1 MANGNPFYVQPA
13 IATQGAMQG
22 LGQLAQAGGQYF
34 ADSRA
39 QDQRGQQTQAFMT
52 LIGQANGAGD
62 PAEKQRLMTQAFVE
76 FPEQAK
82 QLRQQTALMREQEEL
97 KQIGQPEA
105 ITPAQEKKFSIEDE
119 KLRLRQLELDAQN
132 AGTDLERKKLEN
144 QVKLQSQ
151 KIAKNERDALAEQKG
166 PTAQKI
172 LKDSTEGQKKASS
185 FAFRMVESNDE
196 LSNLENTIDPT
207 ARIIPMIASA
217 GGVVSEAANRLATP
231 EEQQYASAASD
242 FVTAQLRKESGAA
255 IGDAEFER
263 KYREFFPV
271 PGDTPKQIESKRKR
285 RERANKSMIAESGSV
300 YNALYKESPDKKVV
314 AVKSDPD
321 VAQYTDGQTARNPST
336 GEIVIYRGGKWLPM

>member
-1 MANGNPFYVQPA
+1 MANPFYVQPA
-13 IATQGAMQG
+13 LATQSAMQG
-22 LGQLAQAGGQYF
+22 IGQLAQAGGQYF
-34 ADSRA
+34 ANSRS
-39 QDQRGQQTQAFMT
+39 QDQNIQNTQQFMT
-52 LIGQANGAGD
+52 LVGQAEASQN
-62 PAEKQRLMTQAFVE
+62 PEERKSLMIQAFTQ

-82 QLRQQTALMREQEEL
+82 QLRQQSAYAMEQQQLEQAG
-97 KQIGQPEA
+97 KPEA
-105 ITPAQEKKFSIEDE
+105 ITPYQQKKFSIEDE
-119 KLRLRQLELDAQN
+119 KIRLRELELKAQQ

-151 KIAKNERDALAEQKG
+151 KIAKNEREELAASKG
-166 PTAQKI
+166 PTAQNI

-196 LSNLENTIDPT
+196 LSNLESTIDPT

-217 GGVVSEAANRLATP
+217 GGVVSEAANRLASP

-271 PGDTPKQIESKRKR
+271 PGDTKKQIESKRKR
-285 RERANKSMIAESGSV
+285 RERANRSMIAESGSV
-300 YNALYKESPDKKVV
+300 YGALYKDAPVEAEKTVKASPDG
-314 AVKSDPD
+314 
-321 VAQYTDGQTARNPST
+321 AQYTEGMTATNPQT
-336 GEIVIYRGGKWLPM
+336 GEKVQYRGGKWLPM